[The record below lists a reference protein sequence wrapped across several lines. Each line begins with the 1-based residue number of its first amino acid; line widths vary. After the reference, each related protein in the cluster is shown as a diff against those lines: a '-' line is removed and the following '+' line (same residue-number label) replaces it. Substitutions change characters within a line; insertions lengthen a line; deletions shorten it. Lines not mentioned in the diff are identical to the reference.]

1 MSIFEYD
8 AELHMQMEREEAFED
23 GLAEGIEQGIERGIE
38 QGKTKNLI
46 MLVCRKL
53 RKLKDVDVISNELEE
68 DIEVISEICKAAEEF
83 APDYNEE
90 LVYEAY
96 QKQYMTV

>member
-8 AELHMQMEREEAFED
+8 AELHMKMEREEDFA
-23 GLAEGIEQGIERGIE
+23 
-38 QGKTKNLI
+38 
-46 MLVCRKL
+46 
-53 RKLKDVDVISNELEE
+53 
-68 DIEVISEICKAAEEF
+68 VISEMCKAAENF

-96 QKQYMTV
+96 QKQCMTV

>member
-23 GLAEGIEQGIERGIE
+23 GRED
-38 QGKTKNLI
+38 GKTRTLI
-46 MLVCRKL
+46 TQACRKL
-53 RKLKDVDVISNELEE
+53 RKSKEADVIAEELEE
-68 DIEVISEICKAAEEF
+68 DIEVISEICKAAESY
-83 APDYNEE
+83 APEYNEE

-96 QKQYMTV
+96 KKQYMVV